1 MPKAFQLL
9 PIAYSK
15 LVQEFICKKIK
26 TMKNIIFSILAISLF
41 SSCSKYMQ
49 DSTTTACGFT
59 SAMGNTYAK
68 KDSLEKLMTQY
79 VQEGIPGLTMVI
91 YTPTTGYWGSSAGF
105 AKIETKT
112 PMQICHLQ
120 YLQSVSKTYLA
131 TAILKLQEEGKID
144 LDAPITQ
151 YLPEKYIQYINN
163 ASTMRVRNLLN
174 HTSGM
179 PDYLESPVYITYVLQ
194 HPDHYFT
201 SEEFL
206 SYIKNKK
213 QQFAPGSK
221 FEYSNSN
228 YHVLALIV
236 DAIIGSHDDFIK
248 QEILAPLELR
258 NTFYRNVKGIPS
270 LVNSYMDRFSTGIV
284 ENVSQL
290 QQESI
295 SCAKGDDGMIA
306 TPMDAINF
314 LKGLMEGKLLTDNSL
329 KQMKTCVI
337 DQKGNAIYGLGL
349 YHVTY
354 FGVDGYGHGG
364 AGAGAGCGLYYFPSK
379 NLYIFLG
386 TNIGTLVDGP
396 IVQKVNELKT
406 KVLEL
411 VLKN

>member
-1 MPKAFQLL
+1 MK
-9 PIAYSK
+9 K
-15 LVQEFICKKIK
+15 LIL
-26 TMKNIIFSILAISLF
+26 SILLIASL

-59 SAMGNTYAK
+59 STIGNSYSK
-68 KDSLEKLMTQY
+68 KDSLEKMIAQY
-79 VQEGIPGLTMVI
+79 AKQGIPGLSMAI
-91 YTPTTGYWGSSAGF
+91 YTPISGYWGISAGF

-144 LDAPITQ
+144 LDAPITK
-151 YLPEKYIQYINN
+151 YLPEKYIQCINN
-163 ASTMRVRNLLN
+163 ASSMHVRNLLN

-206 SYIKNKK
+206 SYIKNQK
-213 QQFAPGSK
+213 QQFATGSR

-228 YHVLALIV
+228 YHVLALMV
-236 DAIIGSHDDFIK
+236 DAISGSHDDLIK
-248 QEILAPLELR
+248 QKILAPLELR
-258 NTFYRNVKGIPS
+258 NTFYRNIKGIPS
-270 LVNSYMDRFSTGIV
+270 LVNSYMDRFSNGIV

-295 SCAKGDDGMIA
+295 SCAKGDDGMVA
-306 TPMDAINF
+306 TPLDAVNF
-314 LKGLMEGKLLTDNSL
+314 LKGLMEGKLLTDSSL
-329 KQMKTCVI
+329 KQMKTCVN
-337 DQKGNAIYGLGL
+337 DKQGNPIYGLGL

-354 FGVDGYGHGG
+354 FGVEGYGHGG

-379 NLYIFLG
+379 NIYIFLG

-396 IVQKVNELKT
+396 IVQKVNELKS

-411 VLKN
+411 ILKD

>member
-1 MPKAFQLL
+1 
-9 PIAYSK
+9 
-15 LVQEFICKKIK
+15 
-26 TMKNIIFSILAISLF
+26 MKNIVFSILAISLF

-49 DSTTTACGFT
+49 DTTTSACAFT
-59 SAMGNTYAK
+59 STMENRYLK
-68 KDSLEKLMTQY
+68 KDSLEKMLAKYAQL
-79 VQEGIPGLTMVI
+79 GIPGLAMAI
-91 YTPTTGYWGSSAGF
+91 YTPASGYWGTSAGF
-105 AKIETKT
+105 AKIETRT

-131 TAILKLQEEGKID
+131 AAILKLQENGKID
-144 LDAPITQ
+144 LDAPITK
-151 YLPEKYIQYINN
+151 YLPQKIMQYIDH
-163 ASTMRVRNLLN
+163 ASSMSVRNLLN

-206 SYIKNKK
+206 GYIKNRK
-213 QQFAPGSK
+213 QQFTPGSK

-236 DAIIGSHDDFIK
+236 DAITGSHDDFIK
-248 QEILAPLELR
+248 QEILAPLGLR
-258 NTFYRNVKGIPS
+258 NTFYRTVTGNPM
-270 LVNSYMDRFSTGIV
+270 LVNSYMDRFSTGII

-295 SCAKGDDGMIA
+295 YCSKGDDGMIA
-306 TPMDAINF
+306 SPVDAIDF
-314 LKGLMEGKLLTDNSL
+314 LRGLMEGKILSDNSL
-329 KQMKTCVI
+329 KQMTTWVN
-337 DQKGNAIYGLGL
+337 DQQGKAIYGLGL

-354 FGVDGYGHGG
+354 FGVEGYGHGG

-396 IVQKVNELKT
+396 IVQKVNELKSS
-406 KVLEL
+406 VLEL